1 MSGMEGR
8 ESWSKLCSLGVVQ
21 LGWGWGGGGSTPV
34 LILECDM

>member
-21 LGWGWGGGGSTPV
+21 LGWGGGGGSTPV
-34 LILECDM
+34 VILECDM

>member
-21 LGWGWGGGGSTPV
+21 LGWGGGGGGGQHQF
-34 LILECDM
+34 